1 MKADIVAALTPYE
14 LNDIIDHAAKLLLKL
29 KRLEGTNAMVK
40 SLQKL
45 IMQGFENVQEHYCER
60 TIPSPFHAYRDD
72 IIECLAYK
80 QIGDC
85 KYYSDGSVQIFYYN
99 DLTLE
104 PWQPKNPK
112 ILQLISKNTK
122 KFRGQF
128 EQRISGLTKELS
140 QDDIKR
146 EDKAFWNALGSEKY
160 SFLKYQVHKFL
171 NKDVKISKRFLINGK
186 QIWQFVNILKKVIIV
201 DKDTDVL
208 SASVNKAYSSL
219 SKLLKSYLSYRSN
232 HRIDQI
238 GIYSFTSVE
247 DLKEAYNKRSLQYSE
262 PDQCG
267 FQTVQHYYST
277 DFIPVQ
283 NDPDISNYRNYYSMA
298 LINWIYSLQKQ
309 ADDNLLNPELKDFLE
324 IQGIIKKGGS
334 NNV

>member
-1 MKADIVAALTPYE
+1 MKADIVAALTLLE
-14 LNDIIDHAAKLLLKL
+14 LHDIIDHAAKLLLRLRKL
-29 KRLEGTNAMVK
+29 EDTNTMVK

-45 IMQGFENVQEHYCER
+45 VMQGFENVQEHYCER
-60 TIPSPFHAYRDD
+60 IIPSPFHAYRDD
-72 IIECLAYK
+72 ITECLAYK

-85 KYYSDGSVQIFYYN
+85 KYYSDGSVQIFCCN

-122 KFRGQF
+122 KFKGQF

-146 EDKAFWNALGSEKY
+146 EDKAFWNALGKREY

-171 NKDVKISKRFLINGK
+171 NKDVKTSKRFLINGK
-186 QIWQFVNILKKVIIV
+186 QIWQFVDILKKIIIA

-208 SASVNKAYSSL
+208 SASVNKVYNSL
-219 SKLLKSYLSYRSN
+219 SGLLKRYLSYKGN
-232 HRIDQI
+232 CHIDQI

-247 DLKEAYNKRSLQYSE
+247 DLKEAYNKRSLQYDV

-267 FQTVQHYYST
+267 FPKIQYYYST

-283 NDPDISNYRNYYSMA
+283 DDPDISNYKTYYSKA
-298 LINWIYSLQKQ
+298 IVNWVYSLQKQ
-309 ADDNLLNPELKDFLE
+309 ADDNLLNPALKDFLE
-324 IQGIIKKGGS
+324 IQGIIKKGDPD
-334 NNV
+334 NV